1 MDFDEQIKGFREW
14 ATSLG
19 CPPAAL
25 PNEDALKS

>member
-1 MDFDEQIKGFREW
+1 MNFEEQIHGFREW
-14 ATSLG
+14 AISVG